1 MTETLTQKSQRI
13 GNARSAI
20 ALLKAAIVKACHVN
34 RWKGGRFESFKSY
47 DSDVDIDLEWLGKS
61 WAINEAERAIFHD
74 TRLKVADLR
83 AYLEGRPTNLSN
95 VDDIGWVKR
104 LNSVLRTK
112 SDKIRKQG
120 RCRLCRRVGLV
131 QSQSQAKE
139 TRMASN
145 VKKCMVVQVARRR
158 NDVGET
164 ASDGVDESYTQML
177 LRNE

>member
-104 LNSVLRTK
+104 LNSVFENQIGQDQKAGKVSTVQEGGPGTK
-112 SDKIRKQG
+112 PESSKRDKDGFERQKVYG
-120 RCRLCRRVGLV
+120 G
-131 QSQSQAKE
+131 SGGPPKE
-139 TRMASN
+139 
-145 VKKCMVVQVARRR
+145 
-158 NDVGET
+158 
-164 ASDGVDESYTQML
+164 
-177 LRNE
+177 